1 MIAAAAP
8 MVAGMMS
15 GHSGSGSHQRWEL
28 FLLFQQFNI
37 QNKLLEIQF
46 LSKMKKICNNFSV
59 AERLEWLHKLHQ

>member
-37 QNKLLEIQF
+37 QKYNY
-46 LSKMKKICNNFSV
+46 
-59 AERLEWLHKLHQ
+59 